1 MTEVFLLTAVYSIIS
16 QRELLLVPGQ
26 LSSPDKIQAV
36 IKGDDESQVAAPL
49 HAQETQN
56 SSSWIFP
63 GFYNSGDI
71 PGPVTPNPREGG
83 PGQAALCHLPK
94 RAS

>member
-1 MTEVFLLTAVYSIIS
+1 M
-16 QRELLLVPGQ
+16 LLLPAQV
-26 LSSPDKIQAV
+26 SSLDKIQAV
-36 IKGDDESQVAAPL
+36 IKGDEGQVPVAL
-49 HAQETQN
+49 HAQETQT

-83 PGQAALCHLPK
+83 LGQAALSHLPK